1 MDRDPCLKNLPLYRF
16 LMVTQWPTRLSG
28 TQRSADHG
36 TTILSLKNKRTCG
49 AGVGGA
55 HRKGG
60 SGWITGLKGQGKAVA
75 LYLVGHGE
83 RLAGFQQGSEGI
95 SSRFGENVRALGGWI
110 RDGGC

>member
-1 MDRDPCLKNLPLYRF
+1 MDRDPCLKNLPLYCF
-16 LMVTQWPTRLSG
+16 LMVTRWPTRLSG

-36 TTILSLKNKRTCG
+36 TTVLSLKNRRACE

-60 SGWITGLKGQGKAVA
+60 PGWITGLEGQGKAVA

-83 RLAGFQQGSEGI
+83 RLAGFQ
-95 SSRFGENVRALGGWI
+95 
-110 RDGGC
+110 